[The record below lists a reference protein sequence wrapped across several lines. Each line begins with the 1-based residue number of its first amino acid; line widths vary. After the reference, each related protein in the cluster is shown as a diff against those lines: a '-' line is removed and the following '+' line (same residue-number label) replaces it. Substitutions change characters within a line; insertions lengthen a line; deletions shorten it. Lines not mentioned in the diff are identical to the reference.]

1 MNKLQIDNQKLLE
14 NIHVKEK
21 SYEEKIKNLLAE
33 NEIKIDSI
41 KKKTYNKINE
51 FKINFTQ
58 QKESILAKHQKEVN
72 GFLNSFYIL
81 MKFFVA
87 FKFVYIKILGK

>member
-14 NIHVKEK
+14 NVHLKEK

-33 NEIKIDSI
+33 NEIKIDLI
-41 KKKTYNKINE
+41 KKKKDDKINDY
-51 FKINFTQ
+51 KVNFTQ

-72 GFLNSFYIL
+72 GF
-81 MKFFVA
+81 
-87 FKFVYIKILGK
+87 